1 VSAAKW
7 HRERVRSEDSIHRIA
22 VHEGIYFADEA
33 RAESAHH
40 ATAATALDALAV
52 PGVASLLGHLAISL
66 SMQTDTGSRVG
77 SKWMLS
83 DEERASLSALAKIG
97 RGE

>member
-1 VSAAKW
+1 MSAAKW
-7 HRERVRSEDSIHRIA
+7 HREQAAFSTAYARLGPDDVLSGNAGEVA
-22 VHEGIYFADEA
+22 V
-33 RAESAHH
+33 HH
-40 ATAATALDALAV
+40 ATAADALDALAV
-52 PGVASLLGHLAISL
+52 PGVASLLAHLAISL

-83 DEERASLSALAKIG
+83 DEERASLAALAKIG